1 MNMSVLQYYFS
12 MKALL
17 LWVLVVFVQTS
28 EYMGCLEEERIGLL
42 HLKSFLV
49 ISIRP
54 LEAYNSDYL
63 LPSWVNHE
71 KSDCCGWQ
79 QVTCNSTTGHVK
91 ELSLD
96 NLSPYYPTYDNNVYF
111 YYYKRVTY
119 EERWLL
125 NVSLLEP
132 FKELR
137 SLDLSFNAINGC
149 IRDEGFEKL
158 STLRNLE
165 ILNLGYNFFDDNSIL
180 QSLGA
185 ITSLKT
191 LNHSWN
197 NLEGYFPAKVM
208 LRNLNTLDISSN
220 SYNGTLPNQGFE
232 RLEVLRNLETL
243 ILDDNWFDDSIIPS
257 LSNLTSLVTLSL
269 AYSFLG
275 YEQVKAV
282 EGNKKVIPYMYSYY

>member
-17 LWVLVVFVQTS
+17 LWVLMVFVQTS
-28 EYMGCLEEERIGLL
+28 EYMGCLEEERIDLL
-42 HLKSFLV
+42 HLKSFLI

-54 LEAYNSDYL
+54 LKAYNSDYL

-71 KSDCCGWQ
+71 KSDCCGWER
-79 QVTCNSTTGHVK
+79 VTCNSTTGH
-91 ELSLD
+91 
-96 NLSPYYPTYDNNVYF
+96 
-111 YYYKRVTY
+111 
-119 EERWLL
+119 
-125 NVSLLEP
+125 
-132 FKELR
+132 LR
-137 SLDLSFNAINGC
+137 SLDLSFDAINGC
-149 IRDEGFEKL
+149 IWDEGFEKL

-191 LNHSWN
+191 LNLSWN
-197 NLEGYFPAKVM
+197 HLEGYFPAEVM
-208 LRNLNTLDISSN
+208 LRNLNTLDIS
-220 SYNGTLPNQGFE
+220 FE
-232 RLEVLRNLETL
+232 RLEVLKNLETL

-269 AYSFLG
+269 EYILLG